1 MMSFF
6 VIIWWIHGYHP
17 VDYEVQLFNQ
27 PVDVSSLA
35 CCVLAFKYYNY
46 GTLFPEKLI
55 LYRFQAS
62 VGKAVWIFLFLREN
76 GL

>member
-6 VIIWWIHGYHP
+6 IIIWWSHGYHP
-17 VDYEVQLFNQ
+17 VDYKVQLFNQ

-35 CCVLAFKYYNY
+35 CCILAFKYYNY

-55 LYRFQAS
+55 L
-62 VGKAVWIFLFLREN
+62 
-76 GL
+76 